1 QPLQFALVQGVTRS
15 STGNLLDLGTYGTTT
30 LDEVRQII

>member
-1 QPLQFALVQGVTRS
+1 VIRS
-15 STGNLLDLGTYGTTT
+15 GDGNTLDLGTYGTTT

>member
-1 QPLQFALVQGVTRS
+1 NS
-15 STGNLLDLGTYGTTT
+15 GNTLDLGTYGTTT

>member
-1 QPLQFALVQGVTRS
+1 IRS
-15 STGNLLDLGTYGTTT
+15 NGGNTLDLGTYGTTT

>member
-1 QPLQFALVQGVTRS
+1 R
-15 STGNLLDLGTYGTTT
+15 GNSGNTLDLGTYGTTT